1 MDKIDFNI
9 SIVGMGLIG
18 GSYAMSLR
26 EVSLGKIYGIDIDE
40 KALEDAEMMGIID
53 KGYVSPEIPLKDSDL
68 VIICLYPKSVKKF
81 VMDNIDNFKTGAIIT
96 DVTGVKTKI
105 LDEINYGLREDLDF
119 IFGHPMAG
127 REEKGLKFSSKEV
140 FKGAN
145 YIITPTSRNKRE
157 NIKLVEG
164 IIKKIGFKNIM
175 TVTPEEH
182 DKIIS
187 FTSQLPHVI
196 AVSLVNSNN
205 LDFDIGLFTGDSYR
219 ELTRIAQI
227 NSQLWTELFIE
238 NKINLIKNMEIFEE
252 NIKKFKEAI
261 IKEDREILIK
271 SMDNARKRRKEM
283 S

>member
-9 SIVGMGLIG
+9 SIVGIGLIG
-18 GSYAMSLR
+18 GSYAMSLK
-26 EVSLGKIYGIDIDE
+26 ELSLGKIYGIDIDE
-40 KALEDAEMMGIID
+40 KALEDAETMGIID

-145 YIITPTSRNKRE
+145 YIITPTNRNKCE
-157 NIKLVEG
+157 NIKLIED

-227 NSQLWTELFIE
+227 NSELWTELFIE
-238 NKINLIKNMEIFEE
+238 NKINLIKDIEIFEE

-261 IKEDREILIK
+261 IKEDREMLIK